1 MTQLNADASAS
12 HTPDKRSGHLDERP
26 GVLRGGAT
34 LTLQTRQA
42 QRLVKGR
49 ATSAEKSAIVGLIG
63 FANRVRTLWHGA
75 RADDPYADWWLLQ
88 VHDALDQAERA
99 LVSLEQSVTSRFEAL
114 GAIDVALPASIKPA
128 RIVLNFSNPYAFRA
142 AGLIGRFDAL
152 ACKVLG
158 ARHVGLLGRDEAEK
172 TLHQGGRR
180 VRRALQSPL
189 GYRLIGVTRDDVG
202 QGTTKAMQARDAMGE
217 IPDEVLSGTR
227 RAPHAPTVASVRPGA
242 VTDAVRLRSLPDE
255 G

>member
-1 MTQLNADASAS
+1 MTQISGEPSAAPS
-12 HTPDKRSGHLDERP
+12 THDGVAQSDDRP
-26 GVLRGGAT
+26 GVLRGRAT

-49 ATSAEKSAIVGLIG
+49 GTSAEKPAIIGLLG
-63 FANRVRTLWHGA
+63 FANGVRTLWHGA
-75 RADDPYADWWLLQ
+75 RSDDPYADWWLLQ
-88 VHDALDQAERA
+88 VEEILVQAGHE
-99 LVSLEQSVTSRFEAL
+99 LVSLEQGIAKRFEAL
-114 GAIDVALPASIKPA
+114 GAIEVAPPVSVKPV
-128 RIVLNFSNPYAFRA
+128 RIALNFSNPYAFRA

-152 ACKVLG
+152 ACMILS
-158 ARHVGLLGRDEAEK
+158 ARHVGLVERDEAEK
-172 TLHQGGRR
+172 TLHQGGRW
-180 VRRALQSPL
+180 VRRALQSPV

-202 QGTTKAMQARDAMGE
+202 QGTAKAMQAVEAMGE

-242 VTDAVRLRSLPDE
+242 VTDAVRLRSLPNE

>member
-1 MTQLNADASAS
+1 MLRQVAAL
-12 HTPDKRSGHLDERP
+12 PRSGWQP
-26 GVLRGGAT
+26 SRGMG
-34 LTLQTRQA
+34 
-42 QRLVKGR
+42 GR
-49 ATSAEKSAIVGLIG
+49 FQWNT
-63 FANRVRTLWHGA
+63 H
-75 RADDPYADWWLLQ
+75 
-88 VHDALDQAERA
+88 
-99 LVSLEQSVTSRFEAL
+99 
-114 GAIDVALPASIKPA
+114 
-128 RIVLNFSNPYAFRA
+128 A
-142 AGLIGRFDAL
+142 AGLIGRFDTL

-180 VRRALQSPL
+180 VRRALQA
-189 GYRLIGVTRDDVG
+189 GE
-202 QGTTKAMQARDAMGE
+202 AMGE